1 MMFNHLSN
9 KDIIDILGYDDLETV
24 TTSECRK
31 YKLPGI
37 DKSYPSVTTV
47 LSILSA
53 DHIEAWKKKVGE
65 EEAAK
70 ISYRASSRGTA
81 VHSIIEKYVENDP
94 DYKSGFMPNV
104 IESFQSVKSILDS
117 RVGRIFGQELALYSD
132 HLGLAGRVDCVAE
145 FDGVLSIIDYKTS
158 RKIKKKSW
166 IENYFI
172 QETAYAIMFEERTG
186 IPINNLVTIIAVDNE
201 DSQVFIEKRDNWTK
215 KLIDTIEQYK
225 QGKKI

>member
-1 MMFNHLSN
+1 MFNHLN
-9 KDIIDILGYDDLETV
+9 HKDLVNILGYDDLETI
-24 TTSECRK
+24 TTSSGRK
-31 YKLPGI
+31 YILPAGECE
-37 DKSYPSVTTV
+37 SYPSVTTV

-53 DHIEAWKKKVGE
+53 DHIEAWKRRVGE

-94 DYKSGFMPNV
+94 DYKLGFMPNV

-158 RKIKKKSW
+158 RKTKKKSW

-201 DSQVFIEKRDNWTK
+201 DSQVFIENRDNWTK
-215 KLIDTIEQYK
+215 KLINTIEQYK